1 MRLVWARRTAAVV
14 AVAGFAIA
22 GVDGTGAQTPPQSC
36 PIADPGP
43 GPTVTFD
50 QPEEGEVVTSAGDAV
65 VQGTAAAT
73 GGAVECVAV
82 QLTRMVDGTAT
93 EVGRRV
99 FTVPPENAEEFPI
112 EWTPPVPYNDT
123 YTVRGQA
130 VGTRFGNRFLGPV
143 SQPRQFRT
151 EIPPA
156 RPSNLRIA
164 TNQEKRT
171 ATLTWTKNPEPD
183 TAEYLVRRA
192 PAEGEFKEIGRPA
205 EPTFTDNFDGGAAPA
220 GAYRYRVTALRRTA
234 PDSTVGIESTAAAE
248 GRVTVT
254 GPPTATSTS
263 TTPTTR
269 PRTTATTARPAR
281 ARSGANRV
289 DLRRAP
295 GATSTIPDG
304 LQEPEEGA
312 FGDLDFGERQDGRTD
327 MTITELGQPPTG
339 DGDERPT
346 TLLFFAGGLLA
357 FVVLMQLRWLK
368 NEVDRV
374 PLEDVPPES

>member
-1 MRLVWARRTAAVV
+1 M
-14 AVAGFAIA
+14 AGI
-22 GVDGTGAQTPPQSC
+22 DGTGAQTPSPTC
-36 PIADPGP
+36 PIANQGP
-43 GPTVTFD
+43 GPTVTID

-73 GGAVECVAV
+73 SGAVECVIV
-82 QLTRMVDGTAT
+82 QMTRLVDGAET

-99 FTVPPENAEEFPI
+99 FAVPPEDAEEYTI
-112 EWTPPVPYNDT
+112 EWPPPLPYNDT

-143 SQPRQFRT
+143 SQPRKFRT

-156 RPSNLRIA
+156 RPANLKIA

-171 ATLTWTKNPEPD
+171 ATLTWNKNPEPD
-183 TAEYLVRRA
+183 TAEYIVRRA

-205 EPTFTDNFDGGAAPA
+205 EPTFTDNLDGGAAPA
-220 GAYRYRVTALRRTA
+220 GTYRYRVTAVRSTA
-234 PDSTVGIESTAAAE
+234 PGSSVGIESTGAAE

-263 TTPTTR
+263 TTPTTG
-269 PRTTATTARPAR
+269 PRSTATTARSAR
-281 ARSGANRV
+281 NRGGANRV
-289 DLRRAP
+289 DLRRSP

-304 LQEPEEGA
+304 LQEPEDGA

-327 MTITELGQPPTG
+327 MTITELGEPVTE
-339 DGDERPT
+339 DGDDRPT

-368 NEVDRV
+368 NEVDRI